1 MLIVFM
7 GIDGSGK
14 TTQAKLLYKNLKKTG
29 YRVKIIYAGN
39 TGIALGR
46 KYSFYLSL
54 PLDIFIHRIMKM
66 KKQDF
71 YERYPKL
78 MKLEEFLLF
87 LNYILLILPKIF
99 ICRILFEVTVADR
112 YVYDYV
118 LDYIL
123 SHIAFSRTHSYTLSR
138 ILLMIAPK
146 PDVLFVLD
154 LDEGIAYSRKGEKS
168 LSYLRLLRKGYLKL
182 ANLYG
187 AIVVSSDDNIT
198 ATFMKLWCVVSSRLR
213 RF

>member
-1 MLIVFM
+1 M

-14 TTQAKLLYKNLKKTG
+14 TTHAKLLYKNLKKAG
-29 YRVKIIYAGN
+29 YKVKVIYAGN
-39 TGIALGR
+39 TGVALGR

-54 PLDIFIHRIMKM
+54 PLDIFIRRIMKM

-87 LNYILLILPKIF
+87 LNYILLVLPKIF
-99 ICRILFEVTVADR
+99 ICRILFEVTIADR
-112 YVYDYV
+112 YIY
-118 LDYIL
+118 DYIL
-123 SHIAFSRTHSYTLSR
+123 YHILSCIEFSRTHSYTLSR
-138 ILLMIAPK
+138 TLLMITPK
-146 PDVLFVLD
+146 PEVLFILD
-154 LDEGIAYSRKGEKS
+154 LDEEIAYSRKGEKS

-182 ANLYG
+182 ANQYD
-187 AIVVSSDDNIT
+187 AIVVSSDDSIIT
-198 ATFMKLWCVVSSRLR
+198 TFMKLWYVVSSKLR